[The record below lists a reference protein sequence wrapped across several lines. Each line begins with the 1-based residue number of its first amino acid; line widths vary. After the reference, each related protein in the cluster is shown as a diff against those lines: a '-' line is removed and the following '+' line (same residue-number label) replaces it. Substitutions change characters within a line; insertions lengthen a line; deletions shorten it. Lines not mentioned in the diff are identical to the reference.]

1 METVVVTG
9 ASGFVGRRLLPRLV
23 ELGLNVVAIAR
34 SSEPSDLPRG
44 VRWHSADLLEP
55 GSYEAALTGA
65 SVVIH
70 LAAVTGKAWPSAY
83 QRGNVD
89 ATRALLGASERAGV
103 SRFVLVSSIAAKFTD
118 RRFYPYAESKI
129 AAEQAVRG
137 SSLQTTIVRP
147 TMIFGRGSPVQSS
160 MERLARLPIVPV
172 FGDGRTRVQPV
183 DVDDVVLLLAELAR
197 DPSAPGGLIELG
209 GPRVQTMDELVVQLR
224 KAGGLAAGAPLLH
237 LPLGL
242 LRYTLALVE
251 RVLLPL
257 LPFSAGQLASFAN
270 DGTAEPSPE
279 LTRLLP
285 HPRETPAATA

>member
-1 METVVVTG
+1 MDTVVVTG
-9 ASGFVGRRLLPRLV
+9 ASGFVGRRLLPKLV
-23 ELGLNVVAIAR
+23 EQGLNVVAIAR
-34 SSEPSDLPRG
+34 SAEPSGLPSG
-44 VRWHSADLLEP
+44 VRWLRADLLDP
-55 GSYEAALTGA
+55 SSYEASLKGA

-89 ATRALLGASERAGV
+89 ATRALLTASERAGV
-103 SRFVLVSSIAAKFTD
+103 ARFVLVSSIAAKFSD

-129 AAEQAVRG
+129 AAEEAVKG

-172 FGDGRTRVQPV
+172 FGNGRTRVQPV

-197 DPSAPGGLIELG
+197 DPSASGLIELG

-224 KAGGLAAGAPLLH
+224 KAGGLTPGATLVH

-251 RVLLPL
+251 KVLLPL

-270 DGTAEPSPE
+270 DGTADASPT
-279 LTRLLP
+279 LARLLP
-285 HPRETPAATA
+285 NPRETPEATA